1 MTKVL
6 LVSGSWPPQ
15 VCGVG
20 DYTQVLS
27 HELASI
33 GIGVERFASDRFSQ
47 LYAPS
52 ILDEIERTDCDLIHV
67 QYPTA
72 GYGRS
77 LTPSAIARRIRS
89 RPVVVTLHEYSV
101 FKPYRRAWFSP
112 FARHCAARI
121 FTTGEERALFEQRFP
136 RRRGVDTTIEIG
148 SNVPSAADGRRQ
160 PNLVCYFGLIAP
172 NKGLEAFLELARLAR
187 MSSSSLTFEL
197 IGAVP
202 DRFRRYADDIITQ
215 ATASGIKVA
224 PQLPDHEVAAHLAG
238 ATFAYLPFPDGASAK
253 RGTLAAAFVNG
264 LIVATQHSTITP
276 DWIKGATLETAGP
289 QDALGALTRL
299 QADPTARADLS
310 RRVEKAAR
318 HFRWDAIADR
328 HAALYESLLRSPLI
342 SNDSEKH
349 GGAEL
354 LRSSRPR
361 KHALADGA
369 IRPQ

>member
-1 MTKVL
+1 MTNVL

-15 VCGVG
+15 ACGVG

-27 HELASI
+27 QHLTKA
-33 GIGVERFASDRFSQ
+33 GIAVRRFASGRFSQ

-52 ILDEIERTDCDLIHV
+52 ILEEIEHSDCDVIHI

-89 RPVVVTLHEYSV
+89 RPVVVTLHEYAV

-112 FARHCAARI
+112 FARYCAARV

-136 RRRGVDTTIEIG
+136 RRRGVDATVEIG
-148 SNVPSAADGRRQ
+148 SNVPAVVGRPRQ

-172 NKGLEAFLELARLAR
+172 NKGLEAFIELARLAGV
-187 MSSSSLTFEL
+187 SSSSLTFEL

-202 DRFRRYADDIITQ
+202 DRFRRYADDIIAQ
-215 ATASGIKVA
+215 ATAIGIKVS
-224 PQLPDHEVAAHLAG
+224 PQLPDHEVAAHLAE

-264 LIVATQHSTITP
+264 LLVATRHSPITP
-276 DWIKGATLETAGP
+276 DWIRGATLDTGGP
-289 QDALGALTRL
+289 QDALSALTQL
-299 QADPTARADLS
+299 QSNPTARADLS
-310 RRVEKAAR
+310 RRVEAAAR

-328 HAALYESLLRSPLI
+328 HVALYESLLQSPVSAGALNNRRAESHSARRARSPQ
-342 SNDSEKH
+342 SDDS
-349 GGAEL
+349 
-354 LRSSRPR
+354 
-361 KHALADGA
+361 

>member
-1 MTKVL
+1 MTNVL

-27 HELASI
+27 QQLTKA
-33 GIGVERFASDRFSQ
+33 GIAVRRFGSDRFSQ

-52 ILDEIERTDCDLIHV
+52 ILEEIERTDCDLVHI

-89 RPVVVTLHEYSV
+89 RPIVVTLHEYSV
-101 FKPYRRAWFSP
+101 FKPYRRAWFSS
-112 FARHCAARI
+112 FAGHCAARI

-136 RRRGVDTTIEIG
+136 RRRGVDATIEIG
-148 SNVPSAADGRRQ
+148 SNVPAAAGRQRQ

-172 NKGLEAFLELARLAR
+172 NKGLEAFLDLARLAR
-187 MSSSSLTFEL
+187 LSSSSLRFEL

-202 DRFRRYADDIITQ
+202 DRYRRYADDIIAQ
-215 ATASGIKVA
+215 ATATGITVS
-224 PQLPDHEVAAHLAG
+224 PQLPDHEVAAHLAE

-264 LIVATQHSTITP
+264 LMVATQHSVITP
-276 DWIKGATLETAGP
+276 DWIRGATLDTASP
-289 QDALGALTRL
+289 QDALNALARL
-299 QADPTARADLS
+299 QANPTARADLS
-310 RRVEKAAR
+310 RRVETAAR
-318 HFRWDAIADR
+318 HFRWDAIADQ
-328 HAALYESLLRSPLI
+328 HVALYQTLLQRPAATRATDGRAERSFERSI
-342 SNDSEKH
+342 SAS
-349 GGAEL
+349 
-354 LRSSRPR
+354 
-361 KHALADGA
+361 
-369 IRPQ
+369 Q